1 MLPWARSR
9 DGRNRLC
16 RPPREASLL
25 AQDFMAFRDASR
37 RNGVILS
44 FGGDLS
50 ENVLH
55 SLGEVLKLRMRQKE
69 TDAGVAKRVFSIFV
83 EQAQNVIRYSADRI
97 VPEDAPPGSPASS
110 GMIVVGSEGGR
121 FFVVCGNEVGRE
133 EVPRLR
139 ERLDHLAGLS
149 SEALKQHYR
158 EKLRQPPDEG
168 SLGGSIGLIEIA
180 RRASAPVEYDFREI
194 AADRSL
200 FCLKAY
206 I

>member
-1 MLPWARSR
+1 MLAH
-9 DGRNRLC
+9 
-16 RPPREASLL
+16 
-25 AQDFMAFRDASR
+25 DFMAFREASR

-50 ENVLH
+50 ESVLY
-55 SLGEVLKLRMRQKE
+55 SLGEVLKMRMQKDE

-97 VPEDAPPGSPASS
+97 VPDGKPDSARISS
-110 GMIVVGSEGGR
+110 GMIVVGAEGGR
-121 FFVVCGNEVGRE
+121 FFVVCGNEVGQD

-139 ERLDHLAGLS
+139 ARLDHLAGLS
-149 SEALKQHYR
+149 SEELKRHYR

-180 RRASAPVEYDFREI
+180 RRSSAPVEYGFQEI
-194 AADRSL
+194 ADDRSL

>member
-1 MLPWARSR
+1 MLA
-9 DGRNRLC
+9 N
-16 RPPREASLL
+16 
-25 AQDFMAFRDASR
+25 DFLSFHEASR

-50 ENVLH
+50 ESVLF
-55 SLGEVLKLRMRQKE
+55 SLGEVLKLRMRQGE

-83 EQAQNVIRYSADRI
+83 EQAQNVIRYSADRLQ
-97 VPEDAPPGSPASS
+97 PEAEPRPGLVSG
-110 GMIVVGSEGGR
+110 GMIVVGTEGDR
-121 FFVVCGNEVGRE
+121 FFVVCGNEVGRT

-139 ERLDHLAGLS
+139 ERLDEIATLS
-149 SEALKQHYR
+149 SDELRKVYR

-180 RRASAPVEYDFREI
+180 RRSSAPVEYDFQDLGAE
-194 AADRSL
+194 RSL
-200 FCLKAY
+200 FCLKAF